1 MFKRSITIIFNLII
15 SALMFFSLL
24 SVPVF
29 AEAKTEMPGNLYT
42 FDEKN
47 DYKFSESKK
56 SKETAEKNTYG
67 KFSIEGNVK
76 DITEQDGVS
85 SYLVSDGSLK
95 IYYNYGNELLNA
107 DVDSWHLV
115 SDKAKKIDS
124 YSVGS
129 KIKNGA
135 ILVQTSKNRKSWV
148 TETTILNAFSDVE
161 TRTDAIYTTKEPE
174 LLNGCYY
181 RIIVAYKL
189 SRRTEESN
197 FLLFN
202 TDKYENK
209 RYAEVY
215 EFYAYNTEKDNE
227 VDETQSYA
235 LGKTVKCKEFDGY
248 YGGSAAKSGDLGYN
262 IDLGQFY
269 MNGFTSTTK
278 DSDGNIV
285 FLKTP
290 NDKLELTF
298 KLEEDIDK
306 LNGDDS
312 LSITADD
319 DGMDEYFQTSK
330 QDFGRGTLIIRHI
343 NYKLDKNDTIYSN
356 YLEANA
362 TVGADTKVKTLEE
375 GDYEVA
381 LDYQITKDQ
390 LLDKVEHY
398 RTYFK
403 FSVRNGNCMAYPI
416 DLKTG
421 SELQNSSITEN
432 GFRLDLVKSRYLKVY
447 VKRET
452 MKEGA
457 DGLVEDTRYNGPAE
471 DGAEYTEEGVYTIS
485 VENEYTNQSTSK
497 KIYVGSNKILKA
509 YATTGLSI
517 SEINELVKKGAKI
530 SDDGTIT
537 IKE

>member
-1 MFKRSITIIFNLII
+1 MALI
-15 SALMFFSLL
+15 
-24 SVPVF
+24 
-29 AEAKTEMPGNLYT
+29 
-42 FDEKN
+42 
-47 DYKFSESKK
+47 
-56 SKETAEKNTYG
+56 
-67 KFSIEGNVK
+67 
-76 DITEQDGVS
+76 Q
-85 SYLVSDGSLK
+85 
-95 IYYNYGNELLNA
+95 
-107 DVDSWHLV
+107 
-115 SDKAKKIDS
+115 
-124 YSVGS
+124 
-129 KIKNGA
+129 
-135 ILVQTSKNRKSWV
+135 
-148 TETTILNAFSDVE
+148 
-161 TRTDAIYTTKEPE
+161 
-174 LLNGCYY
+174 
-181 RIIVAYKL
+181 
-189 SRRTEESN
+189 
-197 FLLFN
+197 
-202 TDKYENK
+202 
-209 RYAEVY
+209 
-215 EFYAYNTEKDNE
+215 
-227 VDETQSYA
+227 
-235 LGKTVKCKEFDGY
+235 
-248 YGGSAAKSGDLGYN
+248 
-262 IDLGQFY
+262 
-269 MNGFTSTTK
+269 
-278 DSDGNIV
+278 
-285 FLKTP
+285 
-290 NDKLELTF
+290 
-298 KLEEDIDK
+298 
-306 LNGDDS
+306 
-312 LSITADD
+312 
-319 DGMDEYFQTSK
+319 
-330 QDFGRGTLIIRHI
+330 
-343 NYKLDKNDTIYSN
+343 
-356 YLEANA
+356 
-362 TVGADTKVKTLEE
+362 KVKTLEE